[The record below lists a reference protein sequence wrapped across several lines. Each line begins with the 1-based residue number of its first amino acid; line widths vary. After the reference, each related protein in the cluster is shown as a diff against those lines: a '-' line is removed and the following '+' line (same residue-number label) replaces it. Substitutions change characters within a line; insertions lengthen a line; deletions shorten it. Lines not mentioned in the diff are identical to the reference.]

1 MKMNPRDLAKA
12 MQRMGIQQHEVEA
25 VEVVIRCPD
34 KEIVISNPQVAR
46 VNMMG
51 QETWQVTGNA
61 SERAL
66 SSEPEIK
73 DEDIKTVMDQ
83 TGVSKEKAL
92 DAIKAANGDLAQ
104 AILDL
109 SE

>member
-1 MKMNPRDLAKA
+1 MKMNQRDLAKA

-25 VEVVIRCPD
+25 VEVVIRCAD

-61 SERAL
+61 SERSI

-73 DEDIKTVMDQ
+73 EDDINTVMEQ

-92 DAIKAANGDLAQ
+92 EAIKAAKGDLAQ